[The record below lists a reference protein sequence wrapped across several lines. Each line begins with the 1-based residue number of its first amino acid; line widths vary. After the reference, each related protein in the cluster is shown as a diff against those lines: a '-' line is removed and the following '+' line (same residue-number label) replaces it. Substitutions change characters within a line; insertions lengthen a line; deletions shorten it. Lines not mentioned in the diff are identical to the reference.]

1 VAAVVWGEVR
11 LALLI
16 AFASRKAYL
25 GAGLAGVA
33 MLGLLV
39 WSGGFLEYYPS
50 TGWELD
56 ASLFDRL
63 SILSVAALF
72 GLLVPL
78 EWAAVTKARQAA
90 AVAGAGGVLG
100 PVFGILS
107 MSCCAPLLAPALLSF
122 IGFSGT
128 TLLNVNATLHE
139 LSTPLTLASLVLLV
153 LSIGLVSHTIS
164 AACRVPNRT

>member
-1 VAAVVWGEVR
+1 
-11 LALLI
+11 LI
-16 AFASRKAYL
+16 AFASPWAYAVAALSAL
-25 GAGLAGVA
+25 GMVA
-33 MLGLLV
+33 VLI

-63 SILSVAALF
+63 TILGVAVLF

-78 EWAAVTKARQAA
+78 EWAALTKARQVAA
-90 AVAGAGGVLG
+90 AAGAGGVLG

-122 IGFSGT
+122 VGFSGT

-139 LSTPLTLASLVLLV
+139 LSTPLTLASLGLLV
-153 LSIGLVSHTIS
+153 LSVGLVSHTIS
-164 AACRVPNRT
+164 AACSVPTPRKANSAAPQL